1 MKECPI
7 CHEPLQAVKLRCD
20 ACKTA
25 YEGEFIL
32 PRLARLDAQF
42 QRLAETLIEYGG
54 NLKEMSEAL
63 DISYPTLKKRL
74 NALSLALKKLKEHDE
89 QTITEIL
96 EAIESGTISA
106 KEGIRRIKEINGE
119 L

>member
-1 MKECPI
+1 MRECPI

-25 YEGEFIL
+25 YEGEFVL
-32 PRLARLDAQF
+32 PRLARLDTES
-42 QRLAETLIEYGG
+42 QRLAEALIEHGG

-74 NALSLALKKLKEHDE
+74 NALSQALRKLREQDE
-89 QTITEIL
+89 QTIGEIL
-96 EAIESGTISA
+96 EAIESGAMPA